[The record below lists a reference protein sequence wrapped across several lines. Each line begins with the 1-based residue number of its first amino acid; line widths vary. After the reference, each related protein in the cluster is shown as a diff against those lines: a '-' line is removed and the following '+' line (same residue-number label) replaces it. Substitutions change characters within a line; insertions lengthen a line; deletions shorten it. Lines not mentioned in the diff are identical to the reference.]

1 VEKVNQKEMIQQTDS
16 TADGLT
22 IISGSSAIISI
33 ATAWQPVVAFTVGI
47 IGCISGVMAIIYYYK
62 KIKE

>member
-1 VEKVNQKEMIQQTDS
+1 MINQTDS

-22 IISGSSAIISI
+22 IMTGASALISI
-33 ATAWQPVVAFTVGI
+33 ATAWQPVVAVVVGL
-47 IGCISGVMAIIYYYK
+47 IGCVSGIMAIIYYYK

>member
-1 VEKVNQKEMIQQTDS
+1 MIQQTDS

-22 IISGSSAIISI
+22 IVTGASALISI
-33 ATAWQPVVAFTVGI
+33 ATAWQPVVAVVVGL
-47 IGCISGVMAIIYYYK
+47 IGCISGIMAIIYYYK

>member
-1 VEKVNQKEMIQQTDS
+1 MLQQTDS

-22 IISGSSAIISI
+22 ILSGASAVISI
-33 ATAWQPVVAFTVGI
+33 ATAWQPVVAFVVGI
-47 IGCISGVMAIIYYYK
+47 IGCISGSMAIIYYYK

>member
-1 VEKVNQKEMIQQTDS
+1 MIQQTDS

-22 IISGSSAIISI
+22 LVTGASALISI
-33 ATAWQPVVAFTVGI
+33 ATAWQPVVAVVVGL
-47 IGCISGVMAIIYYYK
+47 IGCISGIMAIIYYYK

>member
-1 VEKVNQKEMIQQTDS
+1 MIQQTDS

-22 IISGSSAIISI
+22 IFTGASAVVSI
-33 ATAWQPVVAFTVGI
+33 ATTWQPVVAFVVGV
-47 IGCISGVMAIIYYYK
+47 IGCVSGIMAIIYYYK

>member
-1 VEKVNQKEMIQQTDS
+1 MIQQTDS

-22 IISGSSAIISI
+22 IMTGASALISI
-33 ATAWQPVVAFTVGI
+33 ATAWQPVVAVAVGL
-47 IGCISGVMAIIYYYK
+47 IGCVSGIMAIVYYYK

>member
-1 VEKVNQKEMIQQTDS
+1 MIQQTDS

-22 IISGSSAIISI
+22 IVTGASALISI
-33 ATAWQPVVAFTVGI
+33 ATAWQPVVAVVVGL

>member
-1 VEKVNQKEMIQQTDS
+1 MIQQTDS

-22 IISGSSAIISI
+22 IVTGASALISI
-33 ATAWQPVVAFTVGI
+33 ATAWQPVVAVVVGL
-47 IGCISGVMAIIYYYK
+47 IGCVSGIMAIIYYYK

>member
-1 VEKVNQKEMIQQTDS
+1 MIQQTDS

-22 IISGSSAIISI
+22 MVTGASALISI
-33 ATAWQPVVAFTVGI
+33 ATAWQPVVAVVVGL

>member
-1 VEKVNQKEMIQQTDS
+1 MIHQTDS

-22 IISGSSAIISI
+22 IMTGASALISI
-33 ATAWQPVVAFTVGI
+33 ATAWQPVVAVVVGL
-47 IGCISGVMAIIYYYK
+47 IGCVSGIMAIIYYYK

>member
-1 VEKVNQKEMIQQTDS
+1 MIQQTDS

-22 IISGSSAIISI
+22 MVTGASALISI
-33 ATAWQPVVAFTVGI
+33 ATAWQPVVAVVVGL
-47 IGCISGVMAIIYYYK
+47 IGCVSGVMAIIYYYK

>member
-1 VEKVNQKEMIQQTDS
+1 MLQQTDS

-22 IISGSSAIISI
+22 VLSGASAIISI
-33 ATAWQPVVAFTVGI
+33 ATAWQPVVAFIVGI

>member
-1 VEKVNQKEMIQQTDS
+1 MIQQTDS

-22 IISGSSAIISI
+22 MVTGASALISI
-33 ATAWQPVVAFTVGI
+33 ATAWQPVVAVVVGL
-47 IGCISGVMAIIYYYK
+47 IGCVSGIMAIIYYYK

>member
-1 VEKVNQKEMIQQTDS
+1 MIQQTDS

-22 IISGSSAIISI
+22 IMTGASALISI
-33 ATAWQPVVAFTVGI
+33 ATAWQPVVAVVVGL
-47 IGCISGVMAIIYYYK
+47 IGCVSGIMAIIYYYK

>member
-1 VEKVNQKEMIQQTDS
+1 MIQQTDS

-22 IISGSSAIISI
+22 IVSGASAIISI

-47 IGCISGVMAIIYYYK
+47 IGCISGIMAIIYYYK

>member
-1 VEKVNQKEMIQQTDS
+1 MIQQTDS

-22 IISGSSAIISI
+22 IVTGASALISI
-33 ATAWQPVVAFTVGI
+33 ATAWQPVVAVIVGL
-47 IGCISGVMAIIYYYK
+47 IGCVSGIMAIIYYYK

>member
-1 VEKVNQKEMIQQTDS
+1 MILQNDT
-16 TADGLT
+16 TANTLAV
-22 IISGSSAIISI
+22 ISGSSAVISFV
-33 ATAWQPVVAFTVGI
+33 TAWQPVVAFGVAI

>member
-1 VEKVNQKEMIQQTDS
+1 MINQTDS

-22 IISGSSAIISI
+22 IMTGASALISI
-33 ATAWQPVVAFTVGI
+33 ATAWQPVVAVVVGL
-47 IGCISGVMAIIYYYK
+47 IGCISGIMAIIYYYK

>member
-1 VEKVNQKEMIQQTDS
+1 MIHQTDS

-22 IISGSSAIISI
+22 IMSGASALISI
-33 ATAWQPVVAFTVGI
+33 ATAWQPVVAVVVGL
-47 IGCISGVMAIIYYYK
+47 IGCVSGIMAIIYYYK